1 MKRQKRLIILSG
13 VLVVCVAGA
22 GVVSRIDFEEKRTGT
37 ETTIVDVDSADITK
51 LSWNYEDEVR
61 FTREDGEWKYESDDK
76 MAVDQ
81 DLLDEIAENLSDI
94 TSDKMVEEVQSLGV
108 YGLSDPQYNITVET
122 EDETYEIAVGDET
135 FSDGEVY
142 ISIGDDYVYL
152 TDAGLIDDISYS
164 LLDCVQKEEIP
175 EMESISSVSVNNEDT
190 LDIVYAE
197 DS

>member
-1 MKRQKRLIILSG
+1 MMLGTKARMLDLREECPRFCFAAKEETQMKRQKRLIILSG

-22 GVVSRIDFEEKRTGT
+22 VVVSRIDFE

-51 LSWNYEDEVR
+51 LSWNYEGEVS

-164 LLDCVQKEEIP
+164 LLDCVQK
-175 EMESISSVSVNNEDT
+175 
-190 LDIVYAE
+190 
-197 DS
+197 